1 MTAIVNSLFNAAQ
14 KRIAFNRTVAEI
26 EAMPRDVALDLGIF
40 REDASLIAHAAVY
53 EGYTDAS
60 AFRSQ

>member
-26 EAMPRDVALDLGIF
+26 EAMHAMWHSIWEFSVKTPR
-40 REDASLIAHAAVY
+40 
-53 EGYTDAS
+53 
-60 AFRSQ
+60 